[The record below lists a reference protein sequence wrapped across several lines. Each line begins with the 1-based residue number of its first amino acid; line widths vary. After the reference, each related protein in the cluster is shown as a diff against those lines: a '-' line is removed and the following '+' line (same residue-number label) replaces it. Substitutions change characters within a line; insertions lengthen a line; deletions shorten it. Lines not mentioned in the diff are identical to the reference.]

1 MALNLVMKRDIFE
14 KMITKLFPDQKIE
27 VVSYEILSKKMAANA
42 AESAA
47 LELEKQSS
55 KPNGRQE
62 KSTFQEVLS
71 SPIAK
76 QIGRE
81 IVRGVFGM
89 LFGKKR

>member
-1 MALNLVMKRDIFE
+1 MFRKYS
-14 KMITKLFPDQKIE
+14 E
-27 VVSYEILSKKMAANA
+27 VVNPESAFEILSKKMAANA

-47 LELEKQSS
+47 LELENQSS